1 MQCVLTPG
9 DKWMPATTE
18 AIAMATLEQVRKL
31 FPSAENLQV
40 GQGDI
45 CIVFFIEVQ

>member
-1 MQCVLTPG
+1 
-9 DKWMPATTE
+9 MPATTE

-45 CIVFFIEVQ
+45 CIVYFIGTMMDIPDLT